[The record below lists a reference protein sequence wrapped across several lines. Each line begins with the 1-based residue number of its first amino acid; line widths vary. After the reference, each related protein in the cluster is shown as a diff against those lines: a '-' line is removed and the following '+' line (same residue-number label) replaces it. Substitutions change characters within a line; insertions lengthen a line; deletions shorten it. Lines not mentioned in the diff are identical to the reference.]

1 MKLFQKCDL
10 GLEMAQLTLIPD
22 THRSPH
28 HDQTTDKTNLI
39 WHLIPLIDSNS
50 AHFVTRSK
58 QLLLNRPRALSRLVL
73 DNQNFRH
80 FKTIRNTILLRNS
93 LYSIS

>member
-1 MKLFQKCDL
+1 
-10 GLEMAQLTLIPD
+10 
-22 THRSPH
+22 
-28 HDQTTDKTNLI
+28 
-39 WHLIPLIDSNS
+39 
-50 AHFVTRSK
+50 VTRPK
-58 QLLLNRPRALSRLVL
+58 QLLLNRPRALPRLVL

>member
-1 MKLFQKCDL
+1 MKLFQKGDL
-10 GLEMAQLTLIPD
+10 GLEMAQLTLIPH

-50 AHFVTRSK
+50 AHFVTRPK
-58 QLLLNRPRALSRLVL
+58 QLLLNRPRALPRLVL